1 MSGSNRLA
9 GLKARPKDITIE
21 EVRRVDEVGEA
32 RGFLD
37 RTPRKKPGRKPS
49 PRTWQLHPK
58 VFPQVGEAIAAE
70 AERLGITQGQLIER
84 MWQTYEEASLLHD
97 GGLGRVDKRDSAGRR
112 PVIQA
117 HLYVGDD
124 LGAQPDLR
132 R

>member
-9 GLKARPKDITIE
+9 GLKAKPKDTTAA

-49 PRTWQLHPK
+49 PRTYQLHPK

-70 AERLGITQGQLIER
+70 AERLGITQGQLIEN
-84 MWQTYEEASLLHD
+84 MWEIYQRNS
-97 GGLGRVDKRDSAGRR
+97 
-112 PVIQA
+112 
-117 HLYVGDD
+117 
-124 LGAQPDLR
+124 
-132 R
+132 